1 LNLELTTDHQ
11 LFRDEVRAFA
21 RKEVRPAAASCEPE
35 GRFPRHLL
43 PRLAE
48 LGLMGIA
55 VPRRYGGR
63 GLDTL
68 CACLAIR
75 ELAQA
80 CPSTAVAV
88 HVNNFVY
95 CAPLLRF
102 GSEAQKREHLIPT
115 ATGRWLGGFA
125 LSEPDAGADPS
136 RIRAVARAAG
146 RGYRLSG
153 RKAWVTNGGLSASYL
168 VVARVERSGREEGT
182 ALFIVDDGTP
192 GMRIGKPERTLGLR
206 SALVTD
212 ISFDRCTVQESRVL
226 GDGTDGLKLALDV
239 LQASRIGVAAQS
251 VGIARG
257 AMESMTAGGDET
269 HVQGCLAGIAAR
281 VEAANLMMLR
291 AAWHVDRSTVSP
303 KEASM
308 AKLFCSETAVLTATA
323 CLRASGPEALQ
334 DRHPSSRF
342 WRDARVTTIY
352 GGPSEIQ
359 RGLIARQLLLHPK

>member
-1 LNLELTTDHQ
+1 MDLALNKEQ
-11 LFRDEVRAFA
+11 QSFRDEIRAFA
-21 RKEVRPAAASCEPE
+21 DNEVGPTAAFCEPD
-35 GRFPRHLL
+35 GRFPRQLL
-43 PRLAE
+43 PRLAR

-55 VPRRYGGR
+55 VPRNYGGR

-75 ELAQA
+75 ELARA

-102 GSEAQKREHLIPT
+102 GSEAQKRAHLAPS
-115 ATGRWLGGFA
+115 AAGLRLGGFA

-136 RIRAVARAAG
+136 RIRVVARSEE

-153 RKAWVTNGGLSASYL
+153 RKAWVTNGGISASYL

-182 ALFIVDDGTP
+182 ALFIVDAGTP
-192 GMRIGKPERTLGLR
+192 GMLVGKPESTLGLR

-212 ISFDRCTVQESRVL
+212 ISFDGCKVQGGRVL
-226 GDGTDGLKLALDV
+226 GDGANGLKLALEV

-257 AMESMTAGGDET
+257 AMESMAAGRRDT
-269 HVQGCLAGIAAR
+269 RVQDRLAGIAAGI
-281 VEAANLMMLR
+281 EAANLMMLR
-291 AAWHVDRSTVSP
+291 AAWHVDRGTCSP

-308 AKLFCSETAVLTATA
+308 AKLICSETAVRASAA
-323 CLRASGPEALQ
+323 CLDASGPEALR

-359 RGLIARQLLLHPK
+359 RGVIARQLLLASG